1 MSAPAGCYWC
11 SYHITFS
18 SFSQCDTLFT
28 FLSLLAPDMCM
39 GASGGHLQLLLC
51 SCAWVCILYVCLCL
65 CFCMRVCASF
75 LLSQSIMEI
84 LQSIS
89 ASLGLSQKLSTRL
102 DPAGNRL
109 KLGNG
114 ENRERIG
121 MEKEA
126 KKWGVY
132 SKEKKETRRAGGE
145 QVVDARLCNANKIVN
160 PFFKWFS
167 SFKILNMATTEV
179 E

>member
-1 MSAPAGCYWC
+1 
-11 SYHITFS
+11 
-18 SFSQCDTLFT
+18 
-28 FLSLLAPDMCM
+28 
-39 GASGGHLQLLLC
+39 
-51 SCAWVCILYVCLCL
+51 
-65 CFCMRVCASF
+65 MRVCASF

-132 SKEKKETRRAGGE
+132 SKEKKETRRTGGE

-160 PFFKWFS
+160 PFFK
-167 SFKILNMATTEV
+167 
-179 E
+179 

>member
-1 MSAPAGCYWC
+1 
-11 SYHITFS
+11 
-18 SFSQCDTLFT
+18 
-28 FLSLLAPDMCM
+28 
-39 GASGGHLQLLLC
+39 
-51 SCAWVCILYVCLCL
+51 
-65 CFCMRVCASF
+65 MRVCASF

-109 KLGNG
+109 KLGNR

-121 MEKEA
+121 MEEEA
-126 KKWGVY
+126 KKKGVY
-132 SKEKKETRRAGGE
+132 SKERKIKKETRRAGGE

-160 PFFKWFS
+160 PFFKM
-167 SFKILNMATTEV
+167 ILIL
-179 E
+179 

>member
-1 MSAPAGCYWC
+1 
-11 SYHITFS
+11 
-18 SFSQCDTLFT
+18 
-28 FLSLLAPDMCM
+28 
-39 GASGGHLQLLLC
+39 
-51 SCAWVCILYVCLCL
+51 
-65 CFCMRVCASF
+65 MRVCASF

-126 KKWGVY
+126 KKWG
-132 SKEKKETRRAGGE
+132 GG
-145 QVVDARLCNANKIVN
+145 I
-160 PFFKWFS
+160 
-167 SFKILNMATTEV
+167 
-179 E
+179 